1 MNAEHCIPTTAAAP
15 LCHVRRR
22 CNFGNEC
29 GAKAIT
35 LRVGW
40 SALAVVVVALVLRPL
55 LPWLALS
62 LILYFIWQR
71 RR

>member
-1 MNAEHCIPTTAAAP
+1 MP
-15 LCHVRRR
+15 LLPRWRYMSAD
-22 CNFGNEC
+22 
-29 GAKAIT
+29 AKAIT

-55 LPWLALS
+55 LPWLALT